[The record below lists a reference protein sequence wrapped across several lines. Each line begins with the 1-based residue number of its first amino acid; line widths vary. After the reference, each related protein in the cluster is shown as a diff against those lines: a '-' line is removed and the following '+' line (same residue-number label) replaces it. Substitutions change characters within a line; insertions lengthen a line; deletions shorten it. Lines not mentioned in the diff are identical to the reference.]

1 MKKNIAALRK
11 ILYILDSIT
20 QNLRLGGRMF
30 EIVDDTFQGP
40 VIKVIGVGGGGGNA
54 VSRMYEKGIE
64 GVEFIAINTDAQVLT
79 KLPVP
84 VKVQIGE
91 KLTKGLGAGG
101 KPEIGEQ
108 AALEDEPK
116 IREILE
122 NSDMVFITAGMGGGT
137 GTGAAPIVA
146 KIAKDMG
153 ILTVGVVTRPFDFE
167 GRKRHEYAEA
177 GIKRL
182 KEFVDTL
189 MVIPN
194 QKLITV
200 APKGLSIIE
209 AFKLA
214 DNVLYQAVKGIT
226 EVITKPGLIN
236 LDFADVKTVMQ
247 SGGYA
252 LMGTGEAEGE
262 ERALTAA
269 RKAIDN
275 PLLENVQ
282 VEGASRIL
290 VNITGGPDLTLDEAY
305 AAAGLI
311 KERAKRDDTNFFFG
325 VTVDESLESTLQV
338 TVIATGFDEKGRPLR
353 GFSTPYHY
361 GRDEKQDNEFGID
374 INKLLDSLKDD
385 EE

>member
-1 MKKNIAALRK
+1 MFDIA
-11 ILYILDSIT
+11 DE
-20 QNLRLGGRMF
+20 N
-30 EIVDDTFQGP
+30 FQGA

-54 VSRMYEKGIE
+54 VARMLENGIE
-64 GVEFIAINTDAQVLT
+64 GVEFAVINTDAQVLF
-79 KLPVP
+79 KNPAP
-84 VKVQIGE
+84 IKVQIGE

-116 IREILE
+116 IRETLE
-122 NSDMVFITAGMGGGT
+122 NADMVFITAGMGGGT

-153 ILTVGVVTRPFDFE
+153 ILTVGVVTRPFEFE
-167 GRKRHEYAEA
+167 GRRRQEYAEA
-177 GIKRL
+177 GIRRL

-189 MVIPN
+189 MIVPN

-200 APKGLSIIE
+200 APDGLNIVN
-209 AFKLA
+209 AFRLA
-214 DNVLYQAVKGIT
+214 DNVLYQAVKGIS
-226 EVITKPGLIN
+226 EVITRPGLIN
-236 LDFADVKTVMQ
+236 LDFADVKAVMH

-252 LMGTGEAEGE
+252 LMGTGEASGE
-262 ERALTAA
+262 DRALTAA

-290 VNITGGPDLTLDEAY
+290 VNISGGQDLTLDEAY

-311 KERAKRDDTNFFFG
+311 KERAKRSDTNFYFG
-325 VTVDESLESTLQV
+325 VTIDDNLEGSIEI
-338 TVIATGFDEKGRPLR
+338 TVIATGFDEKGRPA
-353 GFSTPYHY
+353 FSQFGSRSAITTPFTAQ
-361 GRDEKQDNEFGID
+361 DEEEIDLD
-374 INKLLDSLKDD
+374 INKLLEQLKED
-385 EE
+385 